1 MTAELTSHLTWYNK
15 RFAELSTIELYEI
28 LQLRQA
34 VFVVE
39 QTCPYLDADGADLQ
53 AFHLYARANDGAVVA
68 YARLFLPSAEAPYSR
83 IGRVISAGS
92 VRRQGLGR
100 ELMRQAITWCEQQAP
115 NHPIRLGAQVYL
127 RRFYQDFGFQ
137 EISAEYLEDDIPH
150 VDMERNS

>member
-1 MTAELTSHLTWYNK
+1 MKEQLTSYLTWYNK
-15 RFAELSTIELYEI
+15 RFDELSTVELYEI

-39 QTCPYLDADGADLQ
+39 QTCPYLDADGADVH
-53 AFHLYARANDGAVVA
+53 AFHLFARDNNGAIVA
-68 YARLFLPSAEAPYSR
+68 YARLFLPSSEAPYSR

-100 ELMRQAITWCEQQAP
+100 ELMRQAIAWCEQQAP
-115 NHPIRLGAQVYL
+115 NAPIRLGAQVYL

-150 VDMERNS
+150 VDMERRS